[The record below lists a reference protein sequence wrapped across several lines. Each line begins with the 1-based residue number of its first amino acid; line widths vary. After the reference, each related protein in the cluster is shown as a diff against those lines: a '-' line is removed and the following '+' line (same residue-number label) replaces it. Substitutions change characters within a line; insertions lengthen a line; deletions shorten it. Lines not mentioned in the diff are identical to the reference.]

1 MKSKLRILAITLI
14 MVLGFGLVSVNA
26 EATRYYIYV
35 NGTELTSENASVDAG
50 SGTVSYNPDTKELT
64 LNNATI
70 NSTMNMSGYSSYGV
84 ISITDSED
92 VTIKLVGTNTITN
105 TGDSR
110 GIHAHCNLT
119 ITGSGSLT
127 IDTVGNGIFA
137 EIPANSPSTAKDVTV
152 KDTTLNVKS
161 SASDGIYCGNLVID
175 NSAVDLKA
183 PAMGCGAISAS
194 VTSVTFNNI
203 AIADKKVLQAS
214 NDPITVNTDIIN
226 PPSNFDKSNNYHY
239 VKVSNMYTVTAEW
252 DANSTAA
259 LESAGP
265 SSGDADKILVI
276 DGDTVTATI
285 GTADGYKIKSV
296 LVNGKESKDSV
307 KDGKLT
313 FTVNGDTT
321 VKVVSEAK
329 EKSPNT
335 GDEAGLYTIIAM
347 LALLGATAT
356 VKLSGKNN

>member
-14 MVLGFGLVSVNA
+14 MVLSFGLVSVNA

-35 NGTELTSENASVDAG
+35 NGTELTSENASVTAG
-50 SGTVSYNPDTKELT
+50 NGTVSYNAETKELT

-110 GIHAHCNLT
+110 GIHAHCNLA

-161 SASDGIYCGNLVID
+161 SAKDGIYCGNLVID

-183 PAMGCGAISAS
+183 PARGCGAISVLTS
-194 VTSVTFNNI
+194 SVTFNNI
-203 AIADKKVLQAS
+203 EIADKKVLQAS
-214 NDPITVNTDIIN
+214 YDPITASTTIID
-226 PPSNFDKSNNYHY
+226 PSTFAKADNYNY
-239 VKVSNMYTVTAEW
+239 VKISNLYNVTAEW
-252 DANSTAA
+252 DVNSTVA

-265 SSGDADKILVI
+265 SSGDAGKILVI

-313 FTVNGDTT
+313 FTVNGDTSI
-321 VKVVSEAK
+321 KVVSEAK

>member
-14 MVLGFGLVSVNA
+14 MVLSFGLVSVNA
-26 EATRYYIYV
+26 DATSYGITV
-35 NGTELTSENASVDAG
+35 NGVALTSEKTSVDAG
-50 SGTVSYNPDTKELT
+50 SGTVSYDATAKELT
-64 LNNATI
+64 FNNATI
-70 NSTMNMSGYSSYGV
+70 SSTMDDATQGV
-84 ISITDSED
+84 ISIRNGEA

-105 TGDSR
+105 TGNLGQ
-110 GIHAHCNLT
+110 GITAKGEVT

-127 IDTVGNGIFA
+127 INTKGNGVYVA
-137 EIPANSPSTAKDVTV
+137 TPDANALPTDSLTV
-152 KDTTLNVKS
+152 KDTTLNVTSTAKDALY
-161 SASDGIYCGNLVID
+161 ASTKIVID
-175 NSAVDLKA
+175 YSVVDLKA
-183 PAMGCGAISAS
+183 PKFACGAISAS

-203 AIADKKVLQAS
+203 EIADKKVLQAS
-214 NDPITVNTDIIN
+214 NDPITVNTAIIN
-226 PPSNFDKSNNYHY
+226 PPSTFDKSNNYHY

-252 DANSTAA
+252 DVNSTVA
-259 LESAGP
+259 LETAGP
-265 SSGDADKILVI
+265 SSGDAGKILVM

-313 FTVNGDTT
+313 FTVNGDTSI
-321 VKVVSEAK
+321 KVVSEAK